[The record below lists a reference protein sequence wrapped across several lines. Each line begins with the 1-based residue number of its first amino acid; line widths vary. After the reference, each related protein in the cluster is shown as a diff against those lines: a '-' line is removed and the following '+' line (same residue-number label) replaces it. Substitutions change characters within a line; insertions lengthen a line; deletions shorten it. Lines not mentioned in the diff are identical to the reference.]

1 MPLAGTK
8 QASRPTPSSLGL
20 LAFRSTPKGHCIFTL
35 YYNRPVSARFFQ
47 ALWQS
52 LRVTLRALWRVAVQ
66 VFHEA
71 TGALFCLFAL
81 YGAVAAWRAWK
92 YRPGAWII
100 TFAVLYTLLMAAFGF
115 TAFRRAKK
123 VR

>member
-1 MPLAGTK
+1 M
-8 QASRPTPSSLGL
+8 
-20 LAFRSTPKGHCIFTL
+20 
-35 YYNRPVSARFFQ
+35 SARFFT

-52 LRVTLRALWRVAVQ
+52 LKVTLRALWRVARQ
-66 VFHEA
+66 IFHEA

-81 YGAVAAWRAWK
+81 YGAMAAWRAWK
-92 YRPGAWII
+92 YRPGVHSGTWII
-100 TFAVLYTLLMAAFGF
+100 TFAVLYALMMAAFGF